1 MKMFRYFLLN
11 ERQEVRHGRFAPN
24 QQKIVILIIVSI
36 KGGLNIVDIRGYE
49 AFWAVIFF

>member
-1 MKMFRYFLLN
+1 MKMFRYFLSN